1 MEDLFMNHLMDFLF
15 VVAILFS
22 TVHHNALAGEI
33 PRRTNNAPTRQN
45 NGSPSSS
52 GFSSNDNGSPPQTGG
67 GSRPNTYL
75 SRNPERAAL
84 NNNKNKFDF
93 DGKPTGEEAKN
104 WKSGQI
110 FNQKRKSQRNDPWWM
125 RYHYCTI
132 LVNNQ

>member
-1 MEDLFMNHLMDFLF
+1 MLNKFIDLLF
-15 VVAILFS
+15 VMMVLFC
-22 TVHHNALAGEI
+22 TGHGNVIAAEI
-33 PRRTNNAPTRQN
+33 PRRTNNAPNRQS

-52 GFSSNDNGSPPQTGG
+52 SGFSNDNNRSPSQTG

-93 DGKPTGEEAKN
+93 DGKPTEDTKN

-125 RYHYCTI
+125 RYKYHRFI
-132 LVNNQ
+132 

>member
-1 MEDLFMNHLMDFLF
+1 MKVLTCLRTLIVLLCIGYYSVFAAE
-15 VVAILFS
+15 A
-22 TVHHNALAGEI
+22 
-33 PRRTNNAPTRQN
+33 PRRASNAPNQRN
-45 NGSPSSS
+45 NGPSSS
-52 GFSSNDNGSPPQTGG
+52 GFSKDSRVPSTESNNG

-93 DGKPTGEEAKN
+93 DGKPNGSEEAKN

-125 RYHYCTI
+125 RYEYFLYMHTFF
-132 LVNNQ
+132 